1 MVGTSKMR
9 MVHSLISP
17 RKRIQSKT
25 TSKQGEGTKLG
36 DGTKHG
42 AEQGTS
48 NPKPPINKL
57 KILMDYKHEEV
68 RARVMV
74 LCYGFFISV
83 ILISSLSNIW
93 FLWLSISL
101 SSLYWPRAP
110 FMVLLWNKVGGSGS
124 WVSCLQCFW
133 LNQLKENHVKGYA
146 GGVQGRWKHREL
158 FVFGI
163 KLEVAEYKHYIF
175 LWSAWD
181 DTSGSMTSLS
191 QSIWYVYRTVESNT
205 RGEGD
210 DLISSMSRSWQARQ

>member
-1 MVGTSKMR
+1 MGNEEVENGIDVVNEVMLEQENLVKADEMDTDENNPSLKEGVVTNEGEEEFQDVTDEETDGNQGPVQGTSKMR

-57 KILMDYKHEEV
+57 KILMDYKHEE
-68 RARVMV
+68 
-74 LCYGFFISV
+74 
-83 ILISSLSNIW
+83 
-93 FLWLSISL
+93 
-101 SSLYWPRAP
+101 
-110 FMVLLWNKVGGSGS
+110 
-124 WVSCLQCFW
+124 
-133 LNQLKENHVKGYA
+133 
-146 GGVQGRWKHREL
+146 GRWKHREL

-191 QSIWYVYRTVESNT
+191 QSIWLVNE
-205 RGEGD
+205 
-210 DLISSMSRSWQARQ
+210 L